1 MTERHFDPSPLKKNE
16 FLLLYMHISIS
27 FNNSQEPLAPNVLF
41 SVGVKTRQFIFDVY
55 LLMVN
60 SKHFLL

>member
-1 MTERHFDPSPLKKNE
+1 MATPLEKNE
-16 FLLLYMHISIS
+16 CLLIYMHISIS

-41 SVGVKTRQFIFDVY
+41 SVGVKTTQFIFNVY

>member
-1 MTERHFDPSPLKKNE
+1 MTERHFGHSPRKKNE
-16 FLLLYMHISIS
+16 CLLIYMHISIS

-41 SVGVKTRQFIFDVY
+41 SVGVKTTQFIFNVY